1 MTRWTR
7 SQERHEHAEEPA
19 RDERLGALLR
29 GVLGDPTAAGVDWDR
44 LAARITAA
52 LPGQHATPWWSYAE
66 RWQRRA
72 VPLALAAGLVG
83 LFALWDSGSTASRAE
98 SAVPSA
104 TEMLSAV
111 MSGTS
116 AADAARSYTRSLT
129 NTTDISAGV
138 IE

>member
-7 SQERHEHAEEPA
+7 FHEKHDRADEPA
-19 RDERLGALLR
+19 RDESLGALLR
-29 GVLGDPTAAGVDWDR
+29 GVVGDPIAAGVDWDR
-44 LAARITAA
+44 LAARIAAA
-52 LPGQHATPWWSYAE
+52 LPGHHTTPWWSYAE

-83 LFALWDSGSTASRAE
+83 LFALWDSGSAAARNE

-104 TEMLSAV
+104 TEMISAV

-116 AADAARSYTRSLT
+116 AADAARTYTRSLT
-129 NTTDISAGV
+129 NTSDISGGV

>member
-1 MTRWTR
+1 MTRWR
-7 SQERHEHAEEPA
+7 ERHGRTDEPA

-29 GVLGDPTAAGVDWDR
+29 GVVGDPTTAAVDWDG
-44 LAARITAA
+44 LAARIAAA
-52 LPGQHATPWWSYAE
+52 LPGQHSTPWWSYAE

-83 LFALWDSGSTASRAE
+83 LFALWDSTGGAARGETAIPGAS
-98 SAVPSA
+98 
-104 TEMLSAV
+104 EMISAV

-116 AADAARSYTRSLT
+116 AADAARTYTRSLT
-129 NTTDISAGV
+129 STADLSGGV